1 MATRTVAA
9 PSIILLLWRMSMLM
23 RPFTETTYI
32 YMHIDTHIDTDPIEG
47 EVFGASHY
55 LV

>member
-1 MATRTVAA
+1 MAYAYAYASVHWTG
-9 PSIILLLWRMSMLM
+9 
-23 RPFTETTYI
+23 I
-32 YMHIDTHIDTDPIEG
+32 YACACYMYEGGENIDTDPIEG